1 MSTVNR
7 LDVGVNSVKIVPK
20 YLDRISSGDGRATV
34 WAMAEWGAPLLLAE
48 AGWTPR
54 QWGVEIN
61 RLLAGRGRSRDRIH
75 PTGPYHW
82 VKSNRPPKDPALAVV
97 AAEAL
102 SVRLG
107 RPIPVADLWARQGG
121 NQQSITAATDG
132 LLGPMTDETV
142 LASLDELSRQC
153 GVFLPATPISL
164 LTAVHDGIRAPGLG
178 QLNTCG
184 GDRLLP
190 PMLTVIRN
198 HIAELRRL
206 DDRTGGGAVS
216 LRYVRAELRAV
227 LDLLRHASFESAV
240 GQQLLAA
247 AAELCQLAAWMWFDG
262 GDVGRSQRTFLLG
275 IRLAGA
281 AEDDDVL
288 ANMLGMLAYI
298 TAHGGEP
305 HQALR
310 LAEHA
315 GTLAHRRG
323 PLLRCRIAGR
333 LATVHAAAG
342 DIYAYR
348 AATEDARTQLGYSPP
363 GETPQFLYYLSDSQ
377 LRAESGQALV
387 HLAERNPAHRRALLG
402 EAVCHLLPLTAA
414 DLSQDFQRSAL
425 LHGCYLAQ
433 AHLAAHDIESAA
445 QATATALTRLPAVQ
459 SRRCVAL
466 LTELRAA
473 FARRR
478 RNLWARDAGDQLDE
492 ALSRV

>member
-1 MSTVNR
+1 MVDR
-7 LDVGVNSVKIVPK
+7 GVAV
-20 YLDRISSGDGRATV
+20 R
-34 WAMAEWGAPLLLAE
+34 LAE

-61 RLLAGRGRSRDRIH
+61 RLLVGRGRRDRIH

-82 VKSNRPPKDPALAVV
+82 VKSDRPPKDSALAIL

-102 SVRLG
+102 SIRLG
-107 RPIPVADLWARQGG
+107 RPVSVTCLWSGQGG
-121 NQQSITAATDG
+121 NLPTMAPATEG
-132 LLGPMTDETV
+132 LLGPVTGETV
-142 LASLDELSRQC
+142 LAGLDQVAGEG
-153 GVFLPATPISL
+153 GVFLPASAIQL
-164 LTAVHDGIRAPGLG
+164 LTAVHDGIRAPGLEQPG
-178 QLNTCG
+178 VYG
-184 GDRLLP
+184 SDRLLP
-190 PMLTVIRN
+190 PMLTVIRS

-206 DDRTGGGAVS
+206 DDRAGGGAVS

-227 LDLLRHASFESAV
+227 LDLLRHASFEAAV

-247 AAELCQLAAWMWFDG
+247 AAELCQLTAWMWFDG

-275 IRLAGA
+275 VRLARA

-298 TAHGGEP
+298 TAHGSEP
-305 HQALR
+305 QQALR

-315 GTLAHRRG
+315 NVLARRRG
-323 PLLRCRIAGR
+323 PMLRSRIAGR
-333 LATVHAAAG
+333 LATAHAAAG
-342 DIYAYR
+342 DIYGYR
-348 AATEDARTQLGYSPP
+348 SAADAAHAQLTDSPP
-363 GETPQFLYYLSDSQ
+363 REAPSFLYYLSDSQ

-387 HLAERNPAHRRALLG
+387 HLAERNPAHRRALLH
-402 EAVCHLLPLTAA
+402 EAVEHLIPLTAA
-414 DLSQDFQRSAL
+414 DLRQDYQRSAL

-433 AHLAAHDIESAA
+433 AHLAAHDIEQAA
-445 QATATALTRLPAVQ
+445 RAISTALTRLPAVQ

-466 LTELRAA
+466 LTGLRAS

-478 RNLWARDAGDQLDE
+478 RNPWARDACDQLDE